1 MIMKIKVLF
10 LVGILAIVT
19 SCGTVRD
26 LVGSSHSSEDKLDK
40 KKIELQT
47 KKDELAKNNE
57 VKLKQIGTLS
67 TGVDHALNTET
78 NKSKRIDVAIELN
91 DRVSSLANN
100 PDVKDVT
107 RIKKIVEDLVSDVE
121 KERKTGAEALSK
133 LDRELQ
139 YVQSERDLIKT
150 AYEKK
155 SAEFAAISEKIAEDN
170 DKNEAIVGEMDKWFG
185 LGAVWYGAKKFLVS
199 AVWILSIGTIL
210 FLVLRVLSQTN
221 PIAAAVFGLF
231 EMAGSAV
238 LQLVKVVI
246 PNSFGHAKF
255 VDKGTSEKYRGTLDK
270 IIDTLQIL
278 KEQNKLASEENRINL
293 DAVFAELD
301 KKLDDAEKRVVT
313 ERLQSM
319 NWKI

>member
-1 MIMKIKVLF
+1 MKIKLMFLIGLLVLS
-10 LVGILAIVT
+10 T
-19 SCGTVRD
+19 SCGHIKD
-26 LVGSSHSSEDKLDK
+26 LINSSTKSEDKLDK
-40 KKIELQT
+40 KKVELQV

-67 TGVDHALNTET
+67 KGVDHALNIET
-78 NKSKRIDVAIELN
+78 NKSKPINVAIELN
-91 DRVSSLANN
+91 DRVSSLASN
-100 PDVKDVT
+100 PDVKDVA
-107 RIKKIVEDLVSDVE
+107 RIKKIVDDLVSDIE
-121 KERKTGAEALSK
+121 KERRVGAESLSK

-139 YVQSERDLIKT
+139 YVQSERDLIKA

-155 SAEFAAISEKIAEDN
+155 SAEFTAISEKIAEEN

-185 LGAVWYGAKKFLVS
+185 LGAVWYGVKKFLIS

-246 PNSFGHAKF
+246 PNSFSHAKF

-270 IIDTLQIL
+270 IIDTLQVL
-278 KEQNKLASEENRINL
+278 KEQNKLASDDKKIDL
-293 DAVFAELD
+293 GLVFVELD

-313 ERLQSM
+313 ERLQAM

>member
-1 MIMKIKVLF
+1 MKMKIMF
-10 LVGILAIVT
+10 LIGLLALST
-19 SCGTVRD
+19 SCVHVRD
-26 LVGSSHSSEDKLDK
+26 LIGSSTSKSEDKLDK
-40 KKIELQT
+40 KKIELQL
-47 KKDELAKNNE
+47 KKDELSKNNE

-67 TGVDHALNTET
+67 KGVDHALNTET
-78 NKSKRIDVAIELN
+78 NKSKPIDVAKELN
-91 DRVSSLANN
+91 DRVSSLASN
-100 PDVKDVT
+100 PDIKDVN
-107 RIKKIVEDLVSDVE
+107 RIKKVVDDLVSEVE
-121 KERKTGAEALSK
+121 KERKVGEMELTK
-133 LDRELQ
+133 LDKELQ

-155 SAEFAAISEKIAEDN
+155 SAEYAAISEKIAEDN

-185 LGAVWYGAKKFLVS
+185 LGAVWYGVKKFLIS
-199 AVWILSIGTIL
+199 AVWILSIGTIV

-221 PIAAAVFGLF
+221 PVAAAVFGLF

-238 LQLVKVVI
+238 LQLVKVAI
-246 PNSFGHAKF
+246 PNSFSYAKF

-270 IIDTLQIL
+270 ILDTLQVL
-278 KEQNKLASEENRINL
+278 KEQNKLAPDDKKIDLEMI
-293 DAVFAELD
+293 FAELD